1 LTNKYS
7 FQKLGV
13 VMKGF
18 VLEGVVAHIETEYGA
33 KYTDDLIISMNQ
45 EVTGLFAMADYPDD
59 TLDIMLQHAA
69 KLLGIPR
76 AKLGKVLGIY
86 LFAELIVINSAW
98 VEQNDNGF
106 DLLKTHDMALRQLTM
121 VAFPDF
127 VPPSYV
133 CTQINAEM
141 MEIVFQ
147 STFVPECIA
156 EGLIGAMLG
165 HYNERFSIEKKES
178 DQQLGL
184 TRQFIA
190 RRKITQHL
198 LAESM

>member
-1 LTNKYS
+1 
-7 FQKLGV
+7 
-13 VMKGF
+13 MKGF

-33 KYTDDLIISMNQ
+33 QYTDNLIILMNQ

-59 TLDIMLQHAA
+59 TLDILLQHAA
-69 KLLGIPR
+69 KLLGVPR

-86 LFAELIVINSAW
+86 LFAELMVTNSAW
-98 VEQNDNGF
+98 VEQNDNGL

-121 VAFPDF
+121 VVLPGF

-133 CTQINAEM
+133 CTQINSEM
-141 MEIVFQ
+141 MEVAFQ
-147 STFVPECIA
+147 STFVPGCMA

-165 HYNERFSIEKKES
+165 HYNERFSIEQKES
-178 DQQLGL
+178 DQQLSF
-184 TRQFIA
+184 TRQFIV

-198 LAESM
+198 LAD

>member
-1 LTNKYS
+1 
-7 FQKLGV
+7 
-13 VMKGF
+13 MKGF
-18 VLEGVVAHIETEYGA
+18 VLTGVLGHIETEYGE
-33 KYTDDLIISMNQ
+33 KCTDDLIISMNQ
-45 EVTGLFAMADYPDD
+45 EVTGLFGMADYPDD
-59 TLDIMLQHAA
+59 TLDILLQHAA

-98 VEQNDNGF
+98 VEQNDNGL
-106 DLLKTHDMALRQLTM
+106 DLLRTHDMALRQLTM
-121 VAFPDF
+121 VSFPDF
-127 VPPSYV
+127 VPPSYI
-133 CTQINAEM
+133 CTPINSEM
-141 MEIVFQ
+141 MKIVFQ

-178 DQQLGL
+178 DQQLGF
-184 TRQFIA
+184 TRQFIV